1 MGSTPFGELSGSTTL
16 TFVQKDAMVR
26 NAALASLNTTV
37 NYTLALMEGYNT
49 LSEGAGESLHVKSF
63 LPPDQVR
70 AADGAGCV
78 CLGGGRGRGR
88 CLWCS
93 HKTPQ
98 VKCRGCCRQPVTHP
112 SVTMIVGTNL
122 TVCTVT
128 VVRTSVYRR
137 CPAPALL
144 VRHPNSSAVASS
156 HAALPVLPGHALPPA
171 HHAAA
176 VQAA

>member
-78 CLGGGRGRGR
+78 CLGGEGGEGGACGVHIKHHR
-88 CLWCS
+88 
-93 HKTPQ
+93 
-98 VKCRGCCRQPVTHP
+98 
-112 SVTMIVGTNL
+112 
-122 TVCTVT
+122 
-128 VVRTSVYRR
+128 
-137 CPAPALL
+137 
-144 VRHPNSSAVASS
+144 SSA
-156 HAALPVLPGHALPPA
+156 GD
-171 HHAAA
+171 AAA
-176 VQAA
+176 SLLRIHLSQ